1 MSMDITQTPSGFRGR
16 WIAFVLIA
24 VAAIVI
30 GVIAV
35 PRLLNRA
42 PAKPVVSAADT
53 TPVVAVEV
61 GKVGDLQ
68 VTEEAMQLAEIKIGR
83 SEAKQVSEK
92 LTVSGNVEPGGDRTA
107 KLTPRVKG
115 KVTAIFAVAGDEV
128 RAGQTLAMIESSEL
142 AKAQTDFRQAGLR
155 VTAARQN
162 LDRQKKLAGL
172 GAFSQPKVQDA
183 RRASITSQGDSRTS
197 ESEVMGARAEI
208 REAESDVAAL
218 QSALSQAQTQV
229 KVAESRFN
237 RADLLVKEQLIARQ
251 EWEQSQADLERAKA
265 DVNAARARISQ
276 GESKVET
283 AKAKL
288 NTALAKLDAAHQRQ
302 EIETQA
308 LKREEAVFKG
318 RYTTTKEIVEAE
330 AALRQA
336 QIERESAAQ
345 AVTLLGGM
353 VGGGNTVPLV
363 SPLAGRVQDRSVT
376 LGETVDTEHPLFTIM
391 NLDVVWAQL
400 AVAPSD
406 LPNVRLGQRLDLT
419 AETAPGRVFSGTV
432 SSIGSSTDDATR
444 MVRVRTAIENAGG
457 ALRPGAFVRGSLV
470 TDMRKQRV
478 TVPEDAIQD
487 HSGKMTVYVAKG
499 VPGAFEVRH
508 VKLGV
513 RGDGWRE
520 ITRGLEGGEKIAV
533 TGTFYLKSEALKS
546 ALSDGCCA
554 PAAGK

>member
-1 MSMDITQTPSGFRGR
+1 MSMDISHPHPGSRNR
-16 WIAFVLIA
+16 WLAFALIGA
-24 VAAIVI
+24 VILGGAFALIRML
-30 GVIAV
+30 GH
-35 PRLLNRA
+35 A
-42 PAKPVVSAADT
+42 PAKSVALTAESAKPVVN
-53 TPVVAVEV
+53 VEA
-61 GKVGDLQ
+61 GKVGDLV
-68 VTEEAMQLAEIKIGR
+68 VTEQAMQLAEIKIGR

-115 KVTAIFAVAGDEV
+115 KVTAVYTVAGDEV
-128 RAGQTLAMIESSEL
+128 RAGQTLALIESAEL
-142 AKAQTDFRQAGLR
+142 AKAQADYRQAGLR

-162 LDRQKKLAGL
+162 LDRQQKLAGL

-183 RRASITSQGDSRTS
+183 RRASVTSQGDARTAD
-197 ESEVMGARAEI
+197 SEVTGARAEI
-208 REAESDVAAL
+208 KEAESDVIAL

-237 RADLLVKEQLIARQ
+237 RADLLLKEQLIARQ

-276 GESKVET
+276 GESKIET

-336 QIERESAAQ
+336 QIDRESAAQ
-345 AVTLLGGM
+345 AVTLLGGT
-353 VGGGNTVPLV
+353 VGGDNTVPLV
-363 SPLAGRVQDRSVT
+363 SPIAGRVQERAVT
-376 LGETVDTEHPLFTIM
+376 IGETVDTEHPLFTIM

-400 AVAPSD
+400 AVAPRD
-406 LPNVRLGQRLDLT
+406 IANVRVGQHLNLT
-419 AETAPGRVFSGTV
+419 TETAPGRVFTGTV
-432 SSIGSSTDDATR
+432 SSIGSATDEATR
-444 MVRVRTAIENAGG
+444 MVRVRTAIANAGG
-457 ALRPGAFVRGSLV
+457 ALRPGSFVRGTVV
-470 TDMRKQRV
+470 TDIRDRRI
-478 TVPEDAIQD
+478 TVPEEAIQD
-487 HSGKMTVYVAKG
+487 HSGKKTVYVATGK
-499 VPGAFEVRH
+499 PGAFEVRH
-508 VKLGV
+508 VKLGI

-520 ITRGLEGGEKIAV
+520 ITQGLDAGEQVAV
-533 TGTFYLKSEALKS
+533 SGTFYLKSEALKS

-554 PAAGK
+554 VKKD